1 MFETLAEPALDLD
14 LAEFEWGTAGSVPSI
29 DLADVPASSGLAVE
43 LQFGQADLDALSDA
57 ALLSTITSWARTV
70 AWAQANGARALAEF
84 ARRRAADPVHAPYA
98 ADELA
103 PALHLATGT
112 AQAQLDRATAL
123 DEHLAPTRDLW
134 EAGLLD
140 ERRIAVIV
148 DGVRHLTPEVASRV
162 QARVLPAA
170 PNQTA
175 AQLRAAVRRAV
186 IDTDPAG
193 AEDRHRAAHADRGVQ
208 LYPEPDGMATLSA
221 TMSAPDAVGC
231 FERLTRLARGLGAAD
246 PRSMD
251 ARRSDLL
258 AGLVLGRI
266 IAGEVTA
273 GEPAADPAA
282 DAEAGQSED
291 PAATSTEAA
300 GAGPVVVRP
309 VGPGEPLVHVVID
322 FETLRGAAEH
332 AADLAGYGP
341 ITADAARAVAADAVW
356 RRIVTDPLTGTV
368 IDVGRTTYRPPAGLA
383 DLVRAR
389 DGTCRFPGC
398 GRSAAGCELDH
409 LVPFPDGP
417 TSAGNL
423 ADECSRHHHLKH
435 DTDWHVVALPGGALE
450 WKSPTGATYR
460 TYPRDHR
467 PSGG

>member
-1 MFETLAEPALDLD
+1 MLERMFDDPAASVLDLD
-14 LAEFEWGTAGSVPSI
+14 ASFFGWDDGNEWVAPQG
-29 DLADVPASSGLAVE
+29 PAPA
-43 LQFGQADLDALSDA
+43 ALSDLPA
-57 ALLSTITSWARTV
+57 SAGLALELEFGLPELGTLSDTALLSTITSWARV
-70 AWAQANGARALAEF
+70 AAWAQANGARALAEF
-84 ARRRAADPVHAPYA
+84 GRRRATDPVHAHYA
-98 ADELA
+98 ADEIG
-103 PALHLATGT
+103 PALRLATGT
-112 AQAQLDRATAL
+112 AQAQLDRAAAL
-123 DEHLAPTRDLW
+123 DAHLAPTRALW
-134 EAGLLD
+134 EQGALD
-140 ERRIAVIV
+140 ERRVAVIV
-148 DGVRHLTPEVASRV
+148 DGTRHLSAEVAAGV
-162 QARVLPAA
+162 QTRVLPAA
-170 PNQTA
+170 PGQTA

-186 IDTDPAG
+186 IDADPAG

-221 TMSAPDAVGC
+221 TMSAPEAVGC
-231 FERLTRLARGLGAAD
+231 FERLTRLARGLGADD

-251 ARRSDLL
+251 ARRADLL
-258 AGLVLGRI
+258 AGLILGRI
-266 IAGEVTA
+266 VPADVAEPSSA
-273 GEPAADPAA
+273 APAAPD
-282 DAEAGQSED
+282 
-291 PAATSTEAA
+291 
-300 GAGPVVVRP
+300 VVRP
-309 VGPGEPLVHVVID
+309 VGPSAPLVHVVID
-322 FETLRGAAEH
+322 FDTLRGAAEH

-368 IDVGRTTYRPPAGLA
+368 IDVGRTTYRPPTALA

-398 GRSAAGCELDH
+398 RRSAAGCELDH

-435 DTDWHVVALPGGALE
+435 DTDWHVVALPDGALE
-450 WKSPTGATYR
+450 WTSPTGATYR